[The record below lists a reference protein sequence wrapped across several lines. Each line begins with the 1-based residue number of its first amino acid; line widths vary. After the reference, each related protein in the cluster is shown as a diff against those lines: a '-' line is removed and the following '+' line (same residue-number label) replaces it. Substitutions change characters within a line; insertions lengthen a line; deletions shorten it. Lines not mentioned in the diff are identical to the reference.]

1 MTRLI
6 VSIAK
11 NLICLI
17 LEVLHMMLNFCLG
30 DSARDLATNALSLG
44 FLTKTQWQALSKLKI
59 SQMQWDRII
68 IELNLKAA
76 DLTNIE
82 KIIHASGSIVF

>member
-1 MTRLI
+1 MF
-6 VSIAK
+6 
-11 NLICLI
+11 
-17 LEVLHMMLNFCLG
+17 NFCLG

-44 FLTKTQWQALSKLKI
+44 LLSKTQWQALSKLKI

-68 IELNLKAA
+68 IELNLKAT

-82 KIIHASGSIVF
+82 KIIYASGNILL

>member
-1 MTRLI
+1 
-6 VSIAK
+6 
-11 NLICLI
+11 
-17 LEVLHMMLNFCLG
+17 MMFNFCLG
-30 DSARDLATNALSLG
+30 ESARDLATNALSLG

-82 KIIHASGSIVF
+82 KIIYASGNIVF

>member
-1 MTRLI
+1 MFAQRYI
-6 VSIAK
+6 S
-11 NLICLI
+11 ICLI
-17 LEVLHMMLNFCLG
+17 LEFSHMMFNFCLG

-59 SQMQWDRII
+59 SQTQWDRII
-68 IELNLKAA
+68 MELNLKAA

-82 KIIHASGSIVF
+82 KIIYASGR

>member
-1 MTRLI
+1 
-6 VSIAK
+6 
-11 NLICLI
+11 
-17 LEVLHMMLNFCLG
+17 MMLNFCLG

-44 FLTKTQWQALSKLKI
+44 LMTKTQWKALSKLKI

-82 KIIHASGSIVF
+82 KIIYASGNIVFLRNNSTYATE